1 MQRLL
6 SDKVSKDDLKLA
18 LPNIKAIRFEIDE
31 QIKATR
37 GELLENLSEKY
48 KALEGKIVT
57 LRKDTN
63 VEHFKHML
71 GKKADLDSFTAY

>member
-1 MQRLL
+1 LQRLL
-6 SDKVSKDDLKLA
+6 HDKVSTHDLKLA
-18 LPNIKAIRFEIDE
+18 LPNIKGIRFEIDE

-37 GELLENLSEKY
+37 GELLESLNEKY

-63 VEHFKHML
+63 VEHFRHML
-71 GKKADLDSFTAY
+71 SKKADLD